1 MPRLTKR
8 ALVQVVLFGFSLVAC
23 GAGYGIDSTPSTTID
38 LGTSPSTPTLD
49 GTLDCEERAI
59 VMEPSGL
66 SYATAREA
74 AESTL
79 VIEATA
85 WSDAVLEEIETNQ
98 WVATVDDRRVVR
110 FRTFPNS
117 DGTWGWVELEYC

>member
-1 MPRLTKR
+1 
-8 ALVQVVLFGFSLVAC
+8 VLFAFLLVAC
-23 GAGYGIDSTPSTTID
+23 DASAGTGSTPSTTTD
-38 LGTSPSTPTLD
+38 PGTSPSTPTLA

-59 VMEPSGL
+59 VMEPPGL

-79 VIEATA
+79 IEATQ
-85 WSDAVLEEIETNQ
+85 WSDAVLDEIETNQ
-98 WVATVDDRRVVR
+98 WVGTVDDRRVVR
-110 FRTFPNS
+110 FRTFPNN

>member
-1 MPRLTKR
+1 MHSHLAIRQAFWFVFL
-8 ALVQVVLFGFSLVAC
+8 LVTC
-23 GAGYGIDSTPSTTID
+23 NAGQGSGSPTSSTTE
-38 LGTSPSTPTLD
+38 LGTSPSTPTLA

-66 SYATAREA
+66 SYPTAREA

-79 VIEATA
+79 VIEATE
-85 WSDAVLEEIETNQ
+85 WSGALLEEIEANQ
-98 WVATVDDRRVVR
+98 WVGVVDDRRVVR
-110 FRTFPNS
+110 FRTFPNN